1 MNDKQYWEGYYK
13 QKQAPFEHSLF
24 AEYCINNF
32 LQPNNSI
39 LELGCGNG
47 RDAIYMA
54 THGMR
59 VLGLDQCEQEI
70 QFLSDKYGNDK
81 LKFKCADFSELEKFG
96 VYNVIYSRFTLH
108 AVSVDKENKILQN
121 AHHHLH
127 NNGYLLVEVRGTKNE
142 YFGKGNPVPNEQN
155 AFVYEGH
162 YRRFLD
168 LNETCDKINSA
179 NLKIISADEKKG
191 RAPFNGTDY
200 KFIRIIAQ
208 KGY

>member
-1 MNDKQYWEGYYK
+1 MNDKKYWEGYYK
-13 QKQAPFEHSLF
+13 QKQVPFEHSLF

-32 LQPNNSI
+32 LQQNNSI

-54 THGMR
+54 TRGMR

-70 QFLSDKYGNDK
+70 NFLSDKYGNDK
-81 LKFKCADFSELEKFG
+81 LKFKCADFSELEKFD

-121 AHHHLH
+121 AQYHLH
-127 NNGYLLVEVRGTKNE
+127 PNGYLLIEVRGTQNE
-142 YFGKGNPVPNEQN
+142 YFGKGNPVPNERN

-168 LNETCDKINSA
+168 LNETCAKINSA

-191 RAPFNGTDY
+191 RAPFAGTDY
-200 KFIRIIAQ
+200 RFIRIIAQ
-208 KGY
+208 RTL